1 MAVEIGSDG
10 QDRRGGELTGVAR
23 VPVICVSALNGG
35 GDAVALGTPGIEDG
49 VQRTTASTTVVVA
62 R

>member
-10 QDRRGGELTGVAR
+10 RDGRGGELTGVAR
-23 VPVICVSALNGG
+23 VPAICASALNGG
-35 GDAVALGTPGIEDG
+35 GDAVALGTPGVEDG
-49 VQRTTASTTVVVA
+49 VQRTMASTMVVVA